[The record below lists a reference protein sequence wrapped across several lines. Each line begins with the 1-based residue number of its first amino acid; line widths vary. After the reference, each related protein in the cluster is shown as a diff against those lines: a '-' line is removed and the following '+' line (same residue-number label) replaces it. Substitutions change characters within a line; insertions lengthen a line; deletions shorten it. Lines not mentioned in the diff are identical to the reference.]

1 MKLVLIM
8 DKEIFK
14 RFLKENFPKN
24 YDSYLQNFSNYLQII
39 TEINRSVNLVS
50 RKTLKS
56 EFWVKHFLD
65 SVMVF
70 KLTEFKNKKILDFGT
85 GGGMPGIPLKIIFP
99 SAKMYLLDSTEKKI
113 QAVKKMIKKLDLS
126 DCFTIVSRIEEMDD
140 NWDDFFDLIVCRSV
154 KIIPR
159 YRRKLFRLLS
169 KNGEILLYKGRKIE
183 DVQIFSKYK
192 IWDLSHPA
200 LGERKIVQ
208 IKKEWEDYE

>member
-1 MKLVLIM
+1 MNKKNFDSFI
-8 DKEIFK
+8 KN
-14 RFLKENFPKN
+14 NFPEN
-24 YDSYLQNFSNYLQII
+24 YEIYLSNFSNYLKII

-50 RKTLKS
+50 RKTS
-56 EFWVKHFLD
+56 EAEFWVKHFLD
-65 SVMVF
+65 SILLF
-70 KLTEFKNKKILDFGT
+70 NLTEFKNKKILDFGT

-126 DCFTIVSRIEEMDD
+126 DCFTIVSRLEGMDD
-140 NWDDFFDLIVCRSV
+140 SWNDFFDLIVCRSV

-159 YRRKLFRLLS
+159 YKDKLFQLLS
-169 KNGEILLYKGRKIE
+169 NNGEILLYKGRKIE